1 MGLIKKNVCIYG
13 AYVDEDA
20 VKTSYLTACLF
31 PIQYNEQILQP
42 VFSHMP
48 LMFGLM

>member
-1 MGLIKKNVCIYG
+1 MYG
-13 AYVDEDA
+13 DYGDEDE
-20 VKTSYLTACLF
+20 VKTHYLTACLL

-48 LMFGLM
+48 LMFGFM